1 MGGWVDSSGRM
12 YLVTLGADHV
22 LVFDSDGT
30 FLRRVGRR
38 GEGPGELL
46 DIRAFAVVDDGVFA
60 VLDSGRGVILTFDW
74 TGKLLR
80 EVRTRGWAPVGT
92 GIWLVPM
99 GDARAVYQAGFRGG
113 DRADERWAEA
123 QDEDEQMV
131 YDTVIEVIDWKR
143 GRVIA
148 SQRFDELYF
157 PWIAPGLVGELLITP
172 EASVR
177 YRMLR
182 VELEAAEN

>member
-1 MGGWVDSSGRM
+1 MNCSYSNSALRTTYPALFAALLVGVPASSTSAQEPPEPTVLELSACEERCGLTLVPVVEFGEDAGPGMIEGEVGGWVDSSGRM
-12 YLVTLGADHV
+12 YLVALGADHV

-92 GIWLVPM
+92 GVWLVPL
-99 GDARAVYQAGFRGG
+99 GDAFAVYQAGMGRGFR
-113 DRADERWAEA
+113 
-123 QDEDEQMV
+123 
-131 YDTVIEVIDWKR
+131 
-143 GRVIA
+143 
-148 SQRFDELYF
+148 QR
-157 PWIAPGLVGELLITP
+157 
-172 EASVR
+172 
-177 YRMLR
+177 
-182 VELEAAEN
+182 